1 MNLTS
6 KKVKKFT
13 SIYFMEKD
21 SVDPMV
27 CTFLVYK
34 LKKYPIDMVLRL
46 HYTIKTSKQRGNN

>member
-46 HYTIKTSKQRGNN
+46 HYIIKTSKQRGK